1 MGKRDMATPALNRR
15 DCLAYLAALGLA
27 APAQALSGLAEAKTS
42 ARLDA
47 EQSRLFRLWFAAIVR
62 QQVAQGPSAR
72 WQHRDCAG
80 LVRFAVFETL
90 RSHDA
95 AWRRASGFHSQN
107 LPPEIHLSAA
117 QQALRNQWQ
126 VSDGGS
132 SAYVSAVDLIGR
144 NSVALGKSRQV
155 AQSGDLLFFDQGDHQ
170 HVMVWLGEW
179 IVYHTGT
186 TSSNDNGLRA
196 VKPQDILKWADTRW
210 RIIPNNPNFRGFY
223 RLALLSR

>member
-1 MGKRDMATPALNRR
+1 MATPALSRR
-15 DCLAYLAALGLA
+15 ACLSLLAALSVIS
-27 APAQALSGLAEAKTS
+27 PAHALSGLGESTNS

-47 EQSRLFRLWFAAIVR
+47 EQSRRFRLWFAAIVR
-62 QQVAQGPSAR
+62 QQVAQGPSTR

-107 LPPEIHLSAA
+107 LPPEIQLSAA

-132 SAYVSAVDLIGR
+132 SAYVSAIDLIGR
-144 NSVALGKSRQV
+144 NSVALGKARQA

-170 HVMVWLGEW
+170 HLMVWLGDW
-179 IVYHTGT
+179 VIYHTGT
-186 TSSNDNGLRA
+186 VTRNDNGLRA
-196 VKPQDILKWADTRW
+196 VRPQALLEWKDTRW
-210 RIIPNNPNFRGFY
+210 RINPSNPNFRGFY